1 MRIKKEI
8 EMILKFIIKDIKA
21 YKKLIFGGLFAH
33 LLLGSM
39 FTFRYYP
46 WNIYA
51 MYGYLVISFFS
62 SIYLFSEKKR
72 AVEILTASLPGTR
85 ATIVITR
92 YVTAIIIIAIGL
104 ILWLLN
110 AYISE
115 LIYTDAMSHFHQ
127 IAKLKVLFMALLFIS
142 IQLSIFLP
150 AAFSFRIFGMVSTFV
165 VALITAILSIPLI
178 FHPYKRSY
186 HPYFEIGD
194 FPLVALLTLF
204 IIFAP
209 LISATFSITIYQR
222 KDL

>member
-1 MRIKKEI
+1 
-8 EMILKFIIKDIKA
+8 MILKFIIKDIKA

-51 MYGYLVISFFS
+51 MYGYLVISFVS
-62 SIYLFSEKKR
+62 SFYLFREKKR
-72 AVEILTASLPGTR
+72 NIEIFNNSLPGTR
-85 ATIVITR
+85 SIIVIAR
-92 YVTAIIIIAIGL
+92 YLTSIIIVAIGI

-115 LIYTDAMSHFHQ
+115 FIYTNAMTHFHQ
-127 IAKLKVLFMALLFIS
+127 IAKPKVLFMALLFIT
-142 IQLSIFLP
+142 IHISIFLP
-150 AAFSFRIFGMVSTFV
+150 AVFNFRVFGMVLTYAIAS
-165 VALITAILSIPLI
+165 ISAILPIPLI
-178 FHPYKRSY
+178 FHPYKNY
-186 HPYFEIGD
+186 NPYFEIGD